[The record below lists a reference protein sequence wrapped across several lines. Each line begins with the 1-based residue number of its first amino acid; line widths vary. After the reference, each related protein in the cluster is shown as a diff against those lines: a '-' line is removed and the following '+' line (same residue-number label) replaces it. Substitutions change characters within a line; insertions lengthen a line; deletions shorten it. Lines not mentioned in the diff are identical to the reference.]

1 MSVEVDERASRESRR
16 VLLTGF
22 MGAGKTTVALALAR
36 MLSARSVDLDD
47 LVAAREGRTAQQ
59 LIDEDGESAFRDAE
73 TRALEEALG
82 DEGARVIAT
91 GGGAFTF
98 ERNRALVSARD
109 CLTVW
114 LDAPFELCWQRT
126 RTEDN
131 LRPFARDEA
140 KARELYDRRRGSY
153 ELALLRLRVEPD
165 ATPEQL
171 ASEIARALA
180 EDC

>member
-1 MSVEVDERASRESRR
+1 MSVDVEACARRR

-22 MGAGKTTVALALAR
+22 MGAGKTTVAHALAR
-36 MLSARSVDLDD
+36 SLSARSVDLDD
-47 LVAAREGRTAQQ
+47 LVAAREGRNAQR
-59 LIDEDGESAFRDAE
+59 LIDEDGEAAFRDAE

-82 DEGARVIAT
+82 DGGARVIAT

-98 ERNRALVSARD
+98 ERNRALVSARE

-126 RTEDN
+126 RAEEN

-140 KARELYDRRRGSY
+140 KARELYERRRDAY
-153 ELALLRLRVEPD
+153 ALAELHLRVAPD

-171 ASEIARALA
+171 AGEIARALA
-180 EDC
+180 D

>member
-1 MSVEVDERASRESRR
+1 MSDEVESRATRR

-22 MGAGKTTVALALAR
+22 MGAGKSTLAR
-36 MLSARSVDLDD
+36 ELARVLGARSVDLDD

-59 LIDEDGESAFRDAE
+59 LIDEEGEPFFRDAE
-73 TRALEEALG
+73 TRALEEALN

-98 ERNRALVSARD
+98 ERNRALAERHG

-131 LRPFARDEA
+131 LRPLARDEA
-140 KARELYDRRRGSY
+140 KAGELYERRRNSY
-153 ELALLRLRVEPD
+153 ALAKLRLRVEPD

-171 ASEIARALA
+171 ARDIVRALA
-180 EDC
+180 D

>member
-1 MSVEVDERASRESRR
+1 MSVEVEARGARR

-22 MGAGKTTVALALAR
+22 MGAGKTTVARALAR
-36 MLSARSVDLDD
+36 VLSARAVDLDD
-47 LVAAREGRTAQQ
+47 LVAAREGRNAQR
-59 LIDEDGESAFRDAE
+59 LIDEDGEAAFRDAE
-73 TRALEEALG
+73 TRALEEALN

-91 GGGAFTF
+91 GGGAFIF
-98 ERNRALVSARD
+98 ERNRALAERHG

-126 RTEDN
+126 RSEDN

-140 KARELYDRRRGSY
+140 KAGELYERRRDSY
-153 ELALLRLRVEPD
+153 ALAKLRLRVEPD

-171 ASEIARALA
+171 AREVASALLSA
-180 EDC
+180 G